1 MIYHFR
7 FKCILYISIQKES
20 SITQSACIRSSM
32 CLSFTET
39 ASLPRPSLSLSAAH
53 ARIWLASA
61 SPQACRIPCTSM
73 FANRP
78 DKATA
83 VRQTQN
89 TNINKQTNP
98 FIHSAP
104 SKHCVHTQPDF
115 RALTQPAVTAPLF
128 AALFG
133 PYPVHLCD
141 LVSLLIDGVRES
153 PASPSDKALA

>member
-1 MIYHFR
+1 MLFFTFVSR
-7 FKCILYISIQKES
+7 KV
-20 SITQSACIRSSM
+20 
-32 CLSFTET
+32 LSFSQHVIWGPCGS
-39 ASLPRPSLSLSAAH
+39 ASLRRPPSLSLCLSPAH
-53 ARIWLASA
+53 TRIWLAWA
-61 SPQACRIPCTSM
+61 SPQACRISCTSM

-128 AALFG
+128 AGSCIVWFVPSAFRWS
-133 PYPVHLCD
+133 C
-141 LVSLLIDGVRES
+141 LIINRWCQRVA
-153 PASPSDKALA
+153 ASPSDKALA

>member
-1 MIYHFR
+1 MTIYNYF
-7 FKCILYISIQKES
+7 FILFICKNKTKLSQHVFGGPCAS
-20 SITQSACIRSSM
+20 S
-32 CLSFTET
+32 
-39 ASLPRPSLSLSAAH
+39 SLRRPPARPPSLRPPLPLSPAH

-61 SPQACRIPCTSM
+61 SLQACRISCTSM

-128 AALFG
+128 AAICIVWFVPKCISVILSH
-133 PYPVHLCD
+133 YL
-141 LVSLLIDGVRES
+141 
-153 PASPSDKALA
+153 

>member
-1 MIYHFR
+1 MIKIFILKSNWFSIFIRNHFHN
-7 FKCILYISIQKES
+7 FSFESILYICIQKKVPLLS
-20 SITQSACIRSSM
+20 QHVFGGCM

-39 ASLPRPSLSLSAAH
+39 ASLPLLPLPLSH
-53 ARIWLASA
+53 ARIWLASP
-61 SPQACRIPCTSM
+61 SLQACRISCTSM

-128 AALFG
+128 AASCIVWF
-133 PYPVHLCD
+133 V
-141 LVSLLIDGVRES
+141 
-153 PASPSDKALA
+153 PSAFL